1 MTYQETI
8 KKIHEFNKFGSK
20 LGLERMSKLMEL
32 LGNPQDEM
40 KVIHVGGTNG
50 KGSVC
55 RYVYSI
61 LQENGYKV
69 GLYTSPYLERF
80 TERIEFDGQEISQ
93 EDLVTFSAMVFEKTE
108 EMIRLGYDSPTE
120 FELVTAIGFCY
131 FKSKNIDFL
140 VLEVGLGGTGDST
153 NIIKKPVVTAI
164 TSISYDHTEYLGHT
178 LEKIAAEKAG
188 IFKEGVPVVS
198 NVKEEAAGAVI
209 REKAER
215 LNCLFYG
222 YPLGKV
228 ENLKKSI
235 KKYSFDLKDS
245 FDQGLNG
252 VELSMIGMH
261 QVENALCAI
270 GIIRVLQKNGICK
283 IEGDAFLEGLK
294 NARQK
299 GRMEILR
306 ENPYLIIDGAHNEGG
321 AHSLA
326 QTMHEH
332 FPKGKILLVTG
343 VLADKKLEPLLTNFE
358 EITRD
363 FIVTEPDNP
372 RKMSADS
379 LNEVILARGNRSVS
393 IDDPLEA
400 VYYALRNKNYFDVI
414 LVAGSL
420 YLIGK
425 IRGILKDE
433 I

>member
-1 MTYQETI
+1 MTYLETI
-8 KKIHEFNKFGSK
+8 EKIHEFNKFGSK

-55 RYVYSI
+55 RYVYSV
-61 LQENGYKV
+61 LQESGYKV

-80 TERIEFDGQEISQ
+80 TERIEFDGREISQ
-93 EDLVTFSAMVFEKTE
+93 EDLVTFSAMVFGQVE
-108 EMIRLGYDSPTE
+108 EMVRQGYDSPTE

-153 NIIKKPVVTAI
+153 NIIKKPIVTAV
-164 TSISYDHTEYLGHT
+164 TSISYDHTEYLGDT
-178 LEKIAAEKAG
+178 LEKIAEEKAG

-198 NVKEEAAGAVI
+198 NVKEESARNII
-209 REKAER
+209 RKKAER
-215 LNCLFYG
+215 LNCPFYG

-228 ENLKKSI
+228 ENLTKSI
-235 KKYSFDLKDS
+235 HQYSFDLKEAMGEE
-245 FDQGLNG
+245 FDAI
-252 VELSMIGMH
+252 VISMIGMH

-270 GIIRVLQKNGICK
+270 QIIRVLQKSGICYV
-283 IEGDAFLEGLK
+283 EQGAFLAGLK

-306 ENPYLIIDGAHNEGG
+306 ENPYVIIDGAHNEGG
-321 AHSLA
+321 AQSLA
-326 QTMHEH
+326 QTMREH
-332 FPKGKILLVTG
+332 FAKGKILLLTG
-343 VLADKKLEPLLTNFE
+343 VLADKKLEPLLSSFE

-363 FIVTEPDNP
+363 FVVTEPDNP
-372 RKMSADS
+372 RKMSAES
-379 LNEVILARGNRSVS
+379 LNNVILKRGNRSIPIS
-393 IDDPLEA
+393 DPIEA
-400 VYYALRNKNYFDVI
+400 AYYALRQKNQFDVI